1 MKRSDIIRR
10 LDQVFADYIK
20 MRDNID
26 GKYRCISCFKP
37 VSRSQIQCGHYI
49 PRKHLAAR
57 WDEANAHSQ
66 CIDCNCFKDGNLI
79 EYRKNLI
86 KKVGR
91 LKVEQLEASR
101 FSFVKYSDAEL
112 LEKLE
117 HYRKLLKDAV

>member
-20 MRDNID
+20 ARDVAD
-26 GKYRCISCFKP
+26 GKYRCISCFKA

-49 PRKHLAAR
+49 PRKHLATR
-57 WDEANAHSQ
+57 WDELNAHCQ
-66 CIDCNCFKDGNLI
+66 CVDCNCFKDGNLI

-86 KKVGR
+86 KKIGR
-91 LKVEQLEASR
+91 LNVERLEASR
-101 FSFVKYSDAEL
+101 FSFVKVSDIEL

-117 HYRKLLKDAV
+117 YYRKLLKDAV

>member
-10 LDQVFADYIK
+10 LDHVFADYIK
-20 MRDNID
+20 ARDVTD
-26 GKYRCISCFKP
+26 GKYRCISCFKA

-49 PRKHLAAR
+49 PRKHLATR
-57 WDEANAHSQ
+57 WDELNAHCQ

-86 KKVGR
+86 KKIGR
-91 LKVEQLEASR
+91 LNVERLEASR
-101 FSFVKYSDAEL
+101 FSFVKVSDVEL

-117 HYRKLLKDAV
+117 YYRKLLKDAV